1 MKNSLVLTFGL
12 VVLSLLACVTINV
25 YFPEAAVRDL
35 AVQIEDA
42 VQERAQEEVESPTEE
57 APPAVSSSFGLP
69 SSRQLLSFLAAVTGG
84 LPAQAQGSEVAD
96 PVVSNPAIRK
106 IIESRGR
113 RAPELRKAKDQG
125 VVGEGKDALVVIRNL
140 ESLGLKE
147 RADLQKLVKAEN
159 TDRETMFKEIAAAT
173 GADLSQLPQVQQ
185 TYAETIRQKARPGD
199 WIQMPDGSWKQKG

>member
-42 VQERAQEEVESPTEE
+42 VQERAQEEVESPAEE

-69 SSRQLLSFLAAVTGG
+69 SSRQLLGFLAAMTGG

-96 PVVSNPAIRK
+96 PAVSNPAIRK

-113 RAPELRKAKDQG
+113 RAP
-125 VVGEGKDALVVIRNL
+125 
-140 ESLGLKE
+140 
-147 RADLQKLVKAEN
+147 
-159 TDRETMFKEIAAAT
+159 
-173 GADLSQLPQVQQ
+173 
-185 TYAETIRQKARPGD
+185 
-199 WIQMPDGSWKQKG
+199 